1 MRVLK
6 NVWSSLGNEN
16 PAVQSS
22 SQNLPTKLVRKMV
35 QESSSLEGI
44 DLTKIGTHC
53 EIHGFTDV
61 IRPGLGVMF
70 N

>member
-1 MRVLK
+1 MM
-6 NVWSSLGNEN
+6 SSVGNQD

-22 SQNLPTKLVRKMV
+22 SQAFPTKLVRKIV

-44 DLTKIGTHC
+44 DLTKIVTYC
-53 EIHGFTDV
+53 EIHCSTDV